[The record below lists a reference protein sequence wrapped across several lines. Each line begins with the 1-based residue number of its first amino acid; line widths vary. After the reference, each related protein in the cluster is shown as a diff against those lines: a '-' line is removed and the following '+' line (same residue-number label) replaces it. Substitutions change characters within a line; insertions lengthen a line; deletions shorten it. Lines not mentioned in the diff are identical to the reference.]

1 MTFSSVRITCF
12 IAAFLAATSTAPI
25 VRGQDASIDRLLSK
39 LPPPE
44 KLVKPPVQR
53 ALEQPDPAI
62 KDAIV
67 GQVAHSLAARNT
79 QQALVY
85 SRKLTERYPRS
96 AAAQFLRGALAL
108 DVHQF
113 AEAATSFRT
122 AAQLQPNMVL
132 APFGLALVEGS
143 SQGHFAAAMPH
154 LRRVAKLEP
163 NSYVPWFALSDCASH
178 LGRKQEALDYARK
191 ATEKGPSSAYAW
203 LQLAR
208 AEKAL
213 GHTEATLNALTKGA
227 EVSPDSA
234 EMLAVVGF
242 GYVNLNRLQQAIPP
256 LERAARLAPRD
267 FLVHSQLGYCLVVVG
282 QTEAGIAHLRTGASL
297 APKNYG
303 PVWEHLG
310 LAYQKQGRHQD
321 AVKAFEK
328 ATQLMPTSP
337 LPWQHLSQEYLA
349 LGRAEDAKRAAAH
362 VRSLPSRT
370 VSAKQKKL

>member
-1 MTFSSVRITCF
+1 MTFSSAKITCF
-12 IAAFLAATSTAPI
+12 IAAFLAAASSAPF
-25 VRGQDASIDRLLSK
+25 VLAQDASIDKLLSK

-53 ALEQPDPAI
+53 ALQQSDPAI
-62 KDAIV
+62 KDPIV
-67 GQVAHSLAARNT
+67 GQVAQSLGARNT
-79 QQALVY
+79 AQALAY

-108 DVHQF
+108 DIRQF
-113 AEAATSFRT
+113 AEAASSFRT

-132 APFGLALVEGS
+132 AAFGLALVEGE
-143 SQGHFAAAMPH
+143 QGHFAAAMPH
-154 LRRVAKLEP
+154 LRRVAELEP
-163 NSYVPWFALSDCASH
+163 NSFVPWFALSDCASH
-178 LGRKQEALDYARK
+178 LGRKQEALDYART
-191 ATEKGPSSAYAW
+191 ATAKGPSSAYAW

-267 FLVHSQLGYCLVVVG
+267 FWSTHNLDIV
-282 QTEAGIAHLRTGASL
+282 
-297 APKNYG
+297 
-303 PVWEHLG
+303 
-310 LAYQKQGRHQD
+310 
-321 AVKAFEK
+321 
-328 ATQLMPTSP
+328 
-337 LPWQHLSQEYLA
+337 
-349 LGRAEDAKRAAAH
+349 
-362 VRSLPSRT
+362 
-370 VSAKQKKL
+370 

>member
-1 MTFSSVRITCF
+1 MTFSSAKITCLM
-12 IAAFLAATSTAPI
+12 AAFLAATASAPL
-25 VRGQDASIDRLLSK
+25 VLAQDASIDKLLKK

-62 KDAIV
+62 KDPIV
-67 GQVAHSLAARNT
+67 GQVAQSLGARNT

-108 DVHQF
+108 DIRQF
-113 AEAATSFRT
+113 AEAASSFHT
-122 AAQLQPNMVL
+122 AAQLRPNLVL
-132 APFGLALVEGS
+132 AAFGLALVEGE
-143 SQGHFAAAMPH
+143 QGHFAAAMPH
-154 LRRVAKLEP
+154 LRRVAELEP

-178 LGRKQEALDYARK
+178 LGRKEEALDYAKK
-191 ATEKGPSSAYAW
+191 ATTKGPSSTYAW

-213 GHTEATLNALTKGA
+213 GHTEATLSALTKGA

-267 FLVHSQLGYCLVVVG
+267 FLVQSQLGYCLMAVG
-282 QTEAGIAHLRTGASL
+282 QTDAGIAHLRKGASL
-297 APKNYG
+297 APKTYG

-310 LAYQKQGRHQD
+310 LAYQKQGNHQE

-328 ATQLMPTSP
+328 ATQIMPQSP

-349 LGRAEDAKRAAAH
+349 LGRVEDSKRAAAH
-362 VRSLPSRT
+362 ARSLPPRA
-370 VSAKQKKL
+370 VSATQKKL

>member
-1 MTFSSVRITCF
+1 MTFSSVKIACLM
-12 IAAFLAATSTAPI
+12 AAFLAAASTAP
-25 VRGQDASIDRLLSK
+25 VLLGQDASIEKLLNK

-53 ALEQPDPAI
+53 ALQQSDPAI
-62 KDAIV
+62 RDPIV
-67 GQVAHSLAARNT
+67 AQVAQSLGARNT

-96 AAAQFLRGALAL
+96 AAAQCLRGAVAL
-108 DVHQF
+108 DIRQF
-113 AEAATSFRT
+113 GEAASSFRT

-132 APFGLALVEGS
+132 APFGLALVEGT
-143 SQGHFAAAMPH
+143 QGHFAAAMPH
-154 LRRVAKLEP
+154 LRRVAELEP
-163 NSYVPWFALSDCASH
+163 NSYVPWFALSDCAYR
-178 LGRKQEALDYARK
+178 LGRKQEAADYARK
-191 ATEKGPSSAYAW
+191 ATAKGPSEAFAW

-213 GHTEATLNALTKGA
+213 GHAEATLNALTKAA

-234 EMLAVVGF
+234 SMLAF
-242 GYVNLNRLQQAIPP
+242 IGYTYINLNRLPQAIPP

-282 QTEAGIAHLRTGASL
+282 QTDAGIAHLRKGASL

-310 LAYQKQGRHQD
+310 LAFQKQGRHQE
-321 AVKAFEK
+321 AVKAFER
-328 ATQLMPTSP
+328 ATQIMPQFP
-337 LPWQHLSQEYLA
+337 LPWKHLSQEYLA
-349 LGRAEDAKRAAAH
+349 LGRLEDAKRAAAH
-362 VRSLPSRT
+362 VRSEPSRP